1 MDNSDVYRKLSNLYM
16 ELAFH
21 EQSFKALTIERDTDY
36 VLLNIHDKARSDR
49 LFQIGELMLKIS

>member
-21 EQSFKALTIERDTDY
+21 EQCYKALTIECETDY
-36 VLLNIHDKARSDR
+36 VLLHIHIKARDNK
-49 LFQIGELMLKIS
+49 LMEIGELMLKIS